1 MRTRPWLK
9 WLLIGGGAVVVLAI
23 AGPFIYF
30 NFIQDDAPDEFS
42 LDDVQTDATS
52 DTTTAG
58 ATDTTVAGGEDGVD
72 GTWTIAAGSEAG
84 YRADRGA
91 VRSDGRSRRAAPRT

>member
-52 DTTTAG
+52 ARPRPARPTRRSPAAKTVSTA
-58 ATDTTVAGGEDGVD
+58 
-72 GTWTIAAGSEAG
+72 
-84 YRADRGA
+84 R
-91 VRSDGRSRRAAPRT
+91 GRSPPAARPDTARPRCCSVRPAKPRAGPRT